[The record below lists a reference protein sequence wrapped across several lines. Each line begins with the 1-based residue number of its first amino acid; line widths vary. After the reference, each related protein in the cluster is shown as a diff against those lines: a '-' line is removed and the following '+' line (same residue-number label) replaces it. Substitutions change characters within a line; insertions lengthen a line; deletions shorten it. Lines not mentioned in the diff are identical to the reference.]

1 MYKDGH
7 YSSAKRQSPLR
18 LAAVI
23 LDSFQSDHR
32 GCSCPGL
39 TGPKLNIGS
48 FSNYHSHIPRG
59 SAYLCNHI
67 ISVLCLYF
75 PFQSAVFFLFAMW
88 SRINVTLIME
98 FFFKDSSWAH
108 FLCHKN
114 LPFDQNRDLDT
125 LISHGWKATPSS
137 RGHLIVKVYWGLGR
151 ITKNVM
157 VFRCSYR
164 KQTCNQI
171 TGTFI

>member
-98 FFFKDSSWAH
+98 FFIIRIHLGLIFYVTKT
-108 FLCHKN
+108 CH
-114 LPFDQNRDLDT
+114 LTR
-125 LISHGWKATPSS
+125 
-137 RGHLIVKVYWGLGR
+137 
-151 ITKNVM
+151 
-157 VFRCSYR
+157 
-164 KQTCNQI
+164 
-171 TGTFI
+171 TGIWIP